1 MNIHMKVLRKKL
13 GVSLDALALKT
24 GMTKSYLSKVER
36 GLSKP
41 SIATALK
48 LSQALNVS
56 VEELFCVDEADQ
68 QAYSLVRGDDRQ
80 RLASHSEGDESAYVV
95 LTKQVGKRKQLPFM
109 LYPDAEYSGKAFK
122 EHFGEEFMFVHKGTI
137 EVDFDHELITLHCG
151 DSLAFHGQ
159 KPHRIRS
166 LGEVQA
172 EVLVVINTEE

>member
-13 GVSLDALALKT
+13 GVTLDTLALKT

-48 LSQALNVS
+48 LSQALNVN
-56 VEELFCVDEADQ
+56 VEELFYDDKAVQ
-68 QAYSLVRGDDRQ
+68 QAYSLVRGEDRQ
-80 RLASHSEGDESAYVV
+80 RLANNSDNDESAYVV
-95 LTKQVGKRKQLPFM
+95 LTRQVGKRKQLPFM

-137 EVDFDHELITLHCG
+137 EVDFDSELITLHCG

-166 LGEVQA
+166 LGDVQA
-172 EVLVVINTEE
+172 EVLVVIHSDE